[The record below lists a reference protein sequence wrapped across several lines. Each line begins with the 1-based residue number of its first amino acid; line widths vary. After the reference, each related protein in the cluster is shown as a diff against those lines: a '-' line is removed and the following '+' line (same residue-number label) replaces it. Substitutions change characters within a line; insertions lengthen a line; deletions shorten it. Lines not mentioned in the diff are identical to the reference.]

1 MIEILR
7 ENPPMYALDRIPEA
21 DIWCTGG
28 IYTPILV
35 VDDEEF
41 NILSVLRAAKSVKV
55 VNPIVAASD
64 GSQALQVLRG
74 WLAARTDLP
83 PVIILLDWNMPN
95 MNGMEFLEEIR
106 EDPSL
111 KQAHV
116 FVHSSSSSP
125 SQVAAA
131 YDQNVAGYIV
141 KRNEKSSTEDV
152 LRMLV
157 NYAICVHFAG

>member
-1 MIEILR
+1 MQ
-7 ENPPMYALDRIPEA
+7 ALDRIPEA
-21 DIWCTGG
+21 DIWCNGG
-28 IYTPILV
+28 VYTPILV

-41 NILSVLRAAKSVKV
+41 NILSVLRAAKSVKA

-64 GSQALQVLRG
+64 GSQALRALRG
-74 WLAARTDLP
+74 WLATRTVLP
-83 PVIILLDWNMPN
+83 PVIILLDWNMPK

-106 EDPSL
+106 GDPAL
-111 KQAHV
+111 KHAHV

-141 KRNEKSSTEDV
+141 KRNERSSMQGV
-152 LRMLV
+152 LRMLA
-157 NYAICVHFAG
+157 NYATCVHFAE